1 MDHGHSSSRYAR
13 LAALGLVLTG
23 VLRIVATYHGFNQAY
38 DEPAHIACG
47 MEWLDKGTFQME
59 PQHPPLPRVMSAL
72 GPYLAGL
79 RLPEVGF
86 VAGNPENGYDF
97 YGAGNQILYSRGQ
110 YLHNLTLA
118 RLGTL
123 PFFVFASWITF
134 VWARSLLG
142 EWPAAVAVFLLTSL
156 PVVLGYSALAYV
168 DPALMAMFPAAL
180 LALVWWLDGPRW
192 GRSAVLGAALAG
204 MALANA
210 PWMVFFPPCVV
221 AILACRWWAVGGDA
235 PGPWVKRWARPLGLA
250 LVAATLVLWGGY
262 RFSVGRL
269 DRVLEN
275 PGKSVE
281 HLHLPP
287 PVKTLVFKAIAI
299 NPQLPAPAFFQGVGR
314 AIGENGKLY
323 PAYLFGKVRRGG
335 WWYFYFFML
344 AFKTPAGFLALA
356 LVGAGWALRKF
367 WRGRDWR
374 VAVPA
379 VCLLAILLMGMMIK
393 VDLGV
398 RTILFVYP
406 LLAILG
412 AVACKEIWALREGS
426 PRLVR
431 AGLITVLAWLAAE
444 GVWMHPNYLTYTSAL
459 AGRPPDYSLV
469 LDADFDAGQN
479 VLRLAEVLRQH
490 KVEHLKLRLYTSADL
505 TEMGLPP
512 FETLAPYEK
521 ATGWVAVSVHNL
533 RTGDGPWY
541 PDKADGYAWLNAYPA
556 VASPV
561 DQSIRLYF
569 VPDQR

>member
-1 MDHGHSSSRYAR
+1 
-13 LAALGLVLTG
+13 
-23 VLRIVATYHGFNQAY
+23 
-38 DEPAHIACG
+38 

-59 PQHPPLPRVMSAL
+59 PQHPPLPRVLSAL

-86 VAGNPENGYDF
+86 VAGNPANGHDF

-110 YLHNLTLA
+110 YLRNLTLA

-123 PFFVFASWITF
+123 PFFVFACWITF

-142 EWPAAVAVFLLTSL
+142 DWPAAVAVFLLTTL
-156 PVVLGYSALAYV
+156 PVALGYSALAYV
-168 DPALMAMFPAAL
+168 DPSLMAMFPAAL

-192 GRSAVLGAALAG
+192 GRSAVLGAAVAG

-210 PWMVFFPPCVV
+210 PWMVFFPPCAV
-221 AILACRWWAVGGDA
+221 AILACRWWAVGGEA
-235 PGPWVKRWARPLGLA
+235 LGPWVKRWARPFGLA
-250 LVAATLVLWGGY
+250 LLAAALVLWGGY
-262 RFSVGRL
+262 RFSVERL

-287 PVKTLVFKAIAI
+287 LVKALVFKVIAI
-299 NPQLPAPAFFQGVGR
+299 NPELPAPAFFQGVGR

-344 AFKTPAGFLALA
+344 AFKTPPGFLALA

-379 VCLLAILLMGMMIK
+379 VCVLVILLVGMAIK

-412 AVACKEIWALREGS
+412 AVACQEIWALRDMS

-431 AGLITVLAWLAAE
+431 AGLFAVLAWLAAE
-444 GVWMHPNYLTYTSAL
+444 GVWLHPNYLTYTSVL

-479 VLRLAEVLRQH
+479 VLRLAQVLRQH

-505 TEMGLPP
+505 TQMGLPP

-541 PDKADGYAWLNAYPA
+541 PEKSDGYAWLNAYPA

-561 DQSIRLYF
+561 EQSIRLYF
-569 VPDQR
+569 VPDAR